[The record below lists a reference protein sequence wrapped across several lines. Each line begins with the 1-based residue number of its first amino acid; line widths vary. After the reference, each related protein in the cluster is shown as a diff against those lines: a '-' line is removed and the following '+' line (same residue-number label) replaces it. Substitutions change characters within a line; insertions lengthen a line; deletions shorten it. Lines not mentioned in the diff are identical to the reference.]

1 MSTAPAAPIVLAIC
15 GSLGAR
21 SANRAAL
28 DVVEQALTAGGAHV
42 VVDDALAE
50 IPPLH
55 PDLVDSPGDAVTR
68 FRSAIAAADAVVIA
82 APEYAGSLA
91 GTVKNALDWVVG
103 SGELYG
109 KPVGIL
115 SAGTTGGPFARQVLA
130 RTLLWQGAHLVA
142 QLGLAAPRTK
152 SSADGTISDA
162 ATLDALRALAASVL
176 AGATADDGARAL
188 ASERIAASLGVR
200 RHSDDREVVPFAGF
214 D

>member
-1 MSTAPAAPIVLAIC
+1 MPHVLTIC

-28 DVVEQALTAGGAHV
+28 VVVEQALVDGGARV
-42 VVDDALAE
+42 SVDDTLGQ
-50 IPPLH
+50 IPPLD
-55 PDLVDSPGDAVTR
+55 PDLVDIAGDAVSR
-68 FRSAIAAADAVVIA
+68 FRRSIADADAVVIA

-91 GTVKNALDWVVG
+91 GSVKNALDWVVG

-142 QLGLAAPRTK
+142 QLGLSAPHTK
-152 SSADGTISDA
+152 SSADGTISDPP
-162 ATLDALRALAASVL
+162 TLAALRAFATAVL
-176 AGATADDGARAL
+176 AGVAADAGVRAV

-200 RHSDDREVVPFAGF
+200 RQGDAVEVLPFAGF
-214 D
+214 A